1 MDAITDR
8 QKNIL
13 YSLVAEYIK
22 FGLPISSDFLK
33 AECCFNFSPATI
45 RSDLAELTNNG
56 FLTKTHVSG
65 GRVPTD
71 KGYRFFV
78 DGLLRKERKKSA
90 KFQKKFQEISREM
103 DDLFQMS
110 HSLAENLAR
119 LSRNLA
125 LVGLEEM
132 HIFWKEGWQNMA
144 KASEFANADYLKLF
158 LDLADDLEQEIN
170 KIDFSPSEKIKIF
183 IGQESPFKVKEFS
196 VILGQGKINEKN
208 SVFALL
214 GPKRMDFQ
222 KNIYLIESLIDL
234 F

>member
-1 MDAITDR
+1 
-8 QKNIL
+8 
-13 YSLVAEYIK
+13 
-22 FGLPISSDFLK
+22 
-33 AECCFNFSPATI
+33 
-45 RSDLAELTNNG
+45 
-56 FLTKTHVSG
+56 
-65 GRVPTD
+65 
-71 KGYRFFV
+71 
-78 DGLLRKERKKSA
+78 
-90 KFQKKFQEISREM
+90 
-103 DDLFQMS
+103 MS